1 MSQIPLIRFTHRRL
15 HFRGRNLSK
24 EEMPRI
30 YCAGEGGNGGVQ
42 LWGRS
47 DSRTEFLDQKCNQW
61 GVTATEVPWCPSSG
75 TAAVAGASPS
85 VWLYGT
91 GGILPKSLVLS
102 LALPTLPVIR

>member
-15 HFRGRNLSK
+15 RFRGRNLSK

-47 DSRTEFLDQKCNQW
+47 DSRTEFLDQKCDQW
-61 GVTATEVPWCPSSG
+61 GVTSTEVPWCPVGQQQWLGLPHQSGSMVQGSSCLK
-75 TAAVAGASPS
+75 A
-85 VWLYGT
+85 
-91 GGILPKSLVLS
+91 
-102 LALPTLPVIR
+102 